1 MKIPKVQMSRFLL
14 IPFLISA
21 VFLNGQALSPRNANY
36 NIDVTLFP
44 KTKTLKAV
52 EEITWRNI
60 TSNPT
65 DELQFHLYL
74 NAFSHPKT
82 TFMLESGGQLRGD
95 RFAKGKMGKSTIDS
109 IFVNGENFTQKIE
122 FIRPDD
128 GNPHDSTVVRIKLP
142 YRVKPGESVKINLG
156 FTAKMPRV
164 FARTGYNNVKEN
176 NLRFFMVGQWFPKL
190 GVLEEKGW
198 NCHQFHGSTEFFS
211 DYGVYNV
218 NITVPDTFMVGS
230 CGELVATKRD
240 SNMRTESYLSKD
252 VHDFSWTA
260 YPAFKTMVDSI
271 GETKITLL
279 YNDDMED
286 DVAAMQIDY
295 LKKGMSILADKI
307 GPYPYSTI
315 TVVNPPKGASGAG
328 GMEYPTLITAGYFK
342 QLPKESSMAFSLVT
356 LHEFTHQ
363 YFYGM
368 LGSNEMEFS
377 WMDEGL
383 TQFMETVLI
392 DSLYPSSFP
401 DFLPVFHDRDIS
413 RAGYVQAPNRYT
425 LVDTFYLQTRSGT
438 YGTNAYMRP
447 ATLLH
452 TLKRYL
458 GDEEFFKF
466 LSTYYYTWRFRHP
479 YPQDFFDV
487 LQSSTQE
494 DLSWFIDDYM
504 KDTKEVDFAVKTI
517 KTKKVEAADFYP
529 LPEIIVLDSLDTKD
543 STAAYYTY
551 YVQIT
556 NEGKGRFPIQTLI
569 TKADSSVID
578 VSRYLNGLAGSNFY
592 ELKFLSKG
600 KIQKLELDPDHINWL
615 DLDKTNNTYVLG
627 ETSSP
632 TNKYI
637 DFLKHTTITL
647 LQLLAGL

>member
-1 MKIPKVQMSRFLL
+1 MKILKVQKSCFLL
-14 IPFLISA
+14 ILFVSSA

-44 KTKTLKAV
+44 KTKTLKAI

-109 IFVNGENFTQKIE
+109 IFVNGKNYTQDIE

-142 YRVKPGESVKINLG
+142 YQVKPGESVKINLG

-164 FARTGYNNVKEN
+164 FARTGYTNVKEN
-176 NLRFFMVGQWFPKL
+176 KLRFFMVGQWFPKL
-190 GVLEEKGW
+190 GVLEDKGW

-218 NITVPDTFMVGS
+218 NITVPDTFVVGS
-230 CGELVATKRD
+230 CGELVSTKRD

-271 GETKITLL
+271 GDTKITLL

-315 TVVNPPKGASGAG
+315 TVVNPPNGASGAA
-328 GMEYPTLITAGYFK
+328 GMEYPTLITAGYFE
-342 QLPKESSMAFSLVT
+342 QLPKESSMTFSLVT

-368 LGSNEMEFS
+368 VGSNEMEFS

-383 TQFMETVLI
+383 TQFMETILI

-401 DFLPVFHDRDIS
+401 DFLPIFHDRDMARS
-413 RAGYVQAPNRYT
+413 GYVQAPNRYT
-425 LVDTFYLQTRSGT
+425 LVDTFYMQTRGGT
-438 YGTNAYMRP
+438 YGINAYMRP

-479 YPQDFFDV
+479 YPQDLFDV
-487 LQSSTQE
+487 LQSSTKE

-504 KDTKEVDFAVKTI
+504 KDTKTVDFSVKTI
-517 KTKKVEAADFYP
+517 KTKKVEAKDFFP
-529 LPEIIVLDSLDTKD
+529 LPEIIVLDSLDLED
-543 STAAYYTY
+543 STATYYTH

-556 NEGKGRFPIQTLI
+556 NEGKGRFPIRALI
-569 TKADSSVID
+569 TGADSSVID
-578 VSRYLNGLAGSNFY
+578 VSRYINGLSGSNFY

-600 KIQKLELDPDHINWL
+600 KIQKLELDPDHYNWL
-615 DLDKTNNTYVLG
+615 DLDKTNNTYVLE